1 MGISLEKI
9 EQKAPSLINLAKK
22 ADISLEK
29 ANLQQH
35 QARVA
40 LCLDISGSMIDLY
53 RSGKIQQFAERVLA
67 LGCQFDDDGAI
78 EIFLFGEQAHH
89 AGPMSLEN
97 FGDCVARLQRRY
109 GYEGATN
116 YGRAIALIQDF
127 YFPRKRAPE
136 QGFWQRLLGGQAQAP
151 LPEPIAGSEPVYVM
165 FVTDGGASDR
175 GQAETE
181 LTLASYAPIFWQFMA
196 IGSGGFD
203 FLERLDDLSDR
214 LLDNADFF
222 AVSDPLATPD
232 AQLYDLLMTEYP
244 QWLELAQG
252 KGLLT

>member
-29 ANLQQH
+29 VNLQQH
-35 QARVA
+35 RAQVA

-78 EIFLFGEQAHH
+78 EIFLFGARAHH

-97 FGDCVARLQRRY
+97 FSDCIAQLQQRY

-116 YGRAIALIQDF
+116 YGQAIAQIQDF
-127 YFPRKRAPE
+127 YFPRERAPQ
-136 QGFWQRLLGGQAQAP
+136 QGFWQRLLGHQPDAP
-151 LPEPIAGSEPVYVM
+151 PPAPIAGDQPVYVM
-165 FVTDGGASDR
+165 FVTDGGATDPAK
-175 GQAETE
+175 AEAE

-196 IGSGGFD
+196 IGSTGFQ
-203 FLERLDDLSDR
+203 FLERLDDLHNR

-222 AVSDPLATPD
+222 AVRDPLTTPD

-244 QWLELAQG
+244 QWLDQAKA